1 MTAISFVLGVPEIRS
16 RTTWVVGIV
25 PVKNIPTLFYSVDVA
40 GRGQWHCCRQS
51 VVVVVTAVIV
61 VVAFVVVVADI
72 VVIPSAAA
80 AIVVAVVLALTVSI
94 VVVVTVVVVAVVVV
108 VVVVVV
114 VAVVVVVVGL
124 RPHTRLPNTQLRVD
138 NLILPRDIPTVDHCT
153 AMKL

>member
-108 VVVVVV
+108 VVVV
-114 VAVVVVVVGL
+114 GL
-124 RPHTRLPNTQLRVD
+124 RPHTRSPNTQLRVD